1 MSRRRTRARRLPRRR
16 LLYLAVLVGAAL
28 VGSAFVRV
36 TLQDNALAR
45 ESLATRAQIAMLETQ
60 QSYLQAQVAARETSA
75 YIEQKAHEYGYVK
88 PGEGLASVRDAAP
101 QQTNIAREPDGRET
115 AIARVQRWFAFFFH
129 P

>member
-1 MSRRRTRARRLPRRR
+1 MSRRRTRPQRLPTRRLVF
-16 LLYLAVLVGAAL
+16 LAALIGAAL

-45 ESLATRAQIAMLETQ
+45 EAVGVQGQIAMLEAQQAVLNAQIATQ
-60 QSYLQAQVAARETSA
+60 QTPA
-75 YIEQKAHEYGYVK
+75 YIEQKAREHGYVK

-101 QQTNIAREPDGRET
+101 QQTRTTAAPDAKET
-115 AIARVQRWFAFFFH
+115 VIERLQRWLALFFH